1 MSGFRQFLPVKPC
14 APTEMTPPRSPRLLM
29 QLTLLSVLVGPAQN
43 LGASSA
49 DDKVTVMEPVFVEA
63 SSADPWDYF
72 SVPGFE
78 VISHCPDS
86 FNETYARALQL
97 ATAARLAVLPANFW
111 GELPTPMK
119 IILYNRRPERKE
131 GFSRGSP
138 IDLNWVSGDG
148 GSVGSGTVVHSYPV
162 TVGDGDTYINC
173 GNYWDVRTDS
183 DDFTVDPDSEIRIGT
198 RVPKLPAWFVAGM
211 EGQYGLYP
219 NCIIRSTAFST
230 AVVLPSALWISTAE
244 TLAIQQEARDKH
256 KDARDRRRRATL
268 SLSLLFSGAVPPDE
282 RDLGNSE
289 GALLVRWGL
298 FGSEYRQA
306 FLRFV
311 DAASREPVTED
322 LFRKSFGF
330 GYDEALARLDAY
342 LPKAVTD
349 PIVVSFTAPAEK
361 PLHVREA
368 SSVEIAR
375 IVGDWGRLEGRTIG
389 MENLQYQQEC
399 MEQAERLFARI
410 YRRGNSDP
418 LFLATFGLYEL
429 QVGDDVRAR
438 EALEAAT
445 RAGVLRPRAYVELAR
460 LKLDDALPSVE
471 EGIGD
476 LGTADY
482 EEVTGLLTTARVQM
496 PSLLA
501 TYDVLARALEH
512 APAKPD
518 GEHLR
523 PMEEAMALFPRNAAL
538 AYKLANLYERLG
550 MRDEAAAVINRA
562 LKFSDSEQDRALLVE
577 FLVKKPR

>member
-1 MSGFRQFLPVKPC
+1 MS
-14 APTEMTPPRSPRLLM
+14 
-29 QLTLLSVLVGPAQN
+29 N
-43 LGASSA
+43 L
-49 DDKVTVMEPVFVEA
+49 EPVFVEA
-63 SSADPWDYF
+63 SSTDPWNYF

-119 IILYNRRPERKE
+119 MILYNRRPERRE

-183 DDFTVDPDSEIRIGT
+183 DDFTVDPDSEIRLGT

-219 NCIIRSTAFST
+219 NCIIRTTAFST

-244 TLAIQQEARDKH
+244 TLAIQEEAKDKH
-256 KDARDRRRRATL
+256 RDARDRRRRATL
-268 SLSLLFSGAVPPDE
+268 SLGLLFSGAVPAEE

-298 FGSEYRQA
+298 FGSGNRQA

-311 DAASREPVTED
+311 DSASREPVTED

-342 LPKAVTD
+342 LPKAVTE
-349 PIVVSFTAPAEK
+349 PIVVSFAGPAEK

-368 SSVEIAR
+368 SSMEIAR

-389 MENLQYQQEC
+389 MENLEYQQEC
-399 MEQAERLFARI
+399 MEQAERLFARV

-476 LGTADY
+476 LSASDFD
-482 EEVTGLLTTARVQM
+482 EITGLLTTARVQM

-512 APAKPD
+512 APMKPD

-523 PMEEAMALFPRNAAL
+523 PMEEAMAMFPRNAAL
-538 AYKLANLYERLG
+538 AYKLANLYRRLG

-562 LKFSDSEQDRALLVE
+562 LKFSDSDQDRVLLAE
-577 FLVKKPR
+577 FLAKKPR